1 VITSM
6 TKDKPVGFV
15 VGSFTSISLDPPLV
29 GFFVATESSTL
40 PLIQEA
46 GVFCCNVLSSDHGAL
61 SAKFSSKTGDRFD
74 GVDWR
79 PAGTKSPI
87 LREAVAWLDCAHY
100 DTYQVGDH
108 YLVVG
113 EVLELRAARNVTPL
127 VFHKGSYGTTGQQN
141 DLAPVR
147 ETM

>member
-1 VITSM
+1 
-6 TKDKPVGFV
+6 
-15 VGSFTSISLDPPLV
+15 
-29 GFFVATESSTL
+29 
-40 PLIQEA
+40 
-46 GVFCCNVLSSDHGAL
+46 
-61 SAKFSSKTGDRFD
+61 
-74 GVDWR
+74 
-79 PAGTKSPI
+79 
-87 LREAVAWLDCAHY
+87 
-100 DTYQVGDH
+100 VGDH